1 MSGQVRK
8 NVVQNCFCELEE
20 LFTNRPN
27 LSGQDD
33 LEWESA
39 KHERSLFF
47 SIQTTPVITQFWSGI
62 VYYLKTGPQSI
73 GKFLTEQFWKVQTH
87 PSEFDPN

>member
-8 NVVQNCFCELEE
+8 KVVQNCFCELEE
-20 LFTNRPN
+20 LFTIRPN

-47 SIQTTPVITQFWSGI
+47 RYKQLRSLRNFDMGLFTTS
-62 VYYLKTGPQSI
+62 K
-73 GKFLTEQFWKVQTH
+73 
-87 PSEFDPN
+87 